1 MRTALWL
8 PLVLAC
14 SRTEIKEFSDTFD
27 RATLGPDWTDTGDR
41 YRLGSGEV
49 VVSQAYNHPLWLR
62 PRLPR
67 DAEITFDVW
76 SNSPDGDI
84 KVELWG
90 DGESAATDKGAYT
103 ATGYVAIFGGW
114 KNRLTVLARL
124 GEHGTDRKARADMKV
139 APGRKYKWRIVRQ
152 GSRLSWWI
160 DGQPVFELDDADPLE
175 GRGHEHFGLN
185 DWEVEL
191 HFDNLR
197 IRAL

>member
-1 MRTALWL
+1 MRHAAW
-8 PLVLAC
+8 LVLALGC
-14 SRTEIKEFSDTFD
+14 SRAEIKEFHDGFD
-27 RATLGPDWTDTGDR
+27 RAALGLEWTDTGGS
-41 YRLGSGEV
+41 YRVVGGEV
-49 VVSQAYNHPLWLR
+49 VVARAYNHPLWLR

-76 SNSPDGDI
+76 SQSPDGDI

-90 DGESAATDKGAYT
+90 DGESAASDKGAYT
-103 ATGYVAIFGGW
+103 ATGYVLIFGGW
-114 KNRLTVLARL
+114 KNRLTVLARMD
-124 GEHGTDRKARADMKV
+124 EHGADRKARSDMKV
-139 APGRKYKWRIVRQ
+139 VPGKKYRWRVVRK

-160 DGQPVFELDDADPLE
+160 DGQAVFEMDDVDPLE
-175 GRGHEHFGLN
+175 GPGHEHFGLN